1 MRNEVTER
9 SCRGGIHRAELLG
22 NGCQKVDLLS
32 LHSPFPE
39 MDILNGLF
47 KVSHF
52 FNVSHCLTFGYNIRP
67 GCFERARER
76 LVTNCKQFLPKSL
89 SWISGPGSL
98 KLKLKLNFNFLKL
111 NFEMHKKFNML
122 FQLNFLCI
130 FIYCEMGNK
139 IKVQAQFQ
147 FFFTGSTKT
156 AKIR

>member
-1 MRNEVTER
+1 MCIMRNEVTER
-9 SCRGGIHRAELLG
+9 PCRGGIHRAELLG

-89 SWISGPGSL
+89 SWISGHAFRIRIESRFGAEEEHGQ
-98 KLKLKLNFNFLKL
+98 KLPRRS
-111 NFEMHKKFNML
+111 
-122 FQLNFLCI
+122 
-130 FIYCEMGNK
+130 
-139 IKVQAQFQ
+139 AR
-147 FFFTGSTKT
+147 FTGPNLTAGQGWGSSFSKGTKFLFWGT
-156 AKIR
+156 FQ